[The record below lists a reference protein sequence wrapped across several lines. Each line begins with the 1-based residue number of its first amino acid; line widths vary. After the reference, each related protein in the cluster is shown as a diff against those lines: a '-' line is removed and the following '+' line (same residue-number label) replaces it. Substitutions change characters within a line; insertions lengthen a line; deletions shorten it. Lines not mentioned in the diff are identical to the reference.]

1 MGRTAAEVK
10 QSIRDA
16 IDTVKES
23 LDTPPPAAL
32 LGDYELAFHYATAEI
47 YS

>member
-1 MGRTAAEVK
+1 MGHTAAEVK

-23 LDTPPPAAL
+23 LDTPPPAVL